1 MLLLKLKGAVAV
13 VRCTKIISIDKL
25 MGPEDPANRKKIP
38 IIFFKANFLEIAR
51 PFQNVSL
58 SIGSTS
64 PQKLGPFFSIFLK
77 KKNNFQCSK
86 VVSEATFPTNK
97 GYVSIEKWS

>member
-64 PQKLGPFFSIFLK
+64 PQKLGPFFSIFLIK
-77 KKNNFQCSK
+77 KH
-86 VVSEATFPTNK
+86 FPAVK
-97 GYVSIEKWS
+97 SGF